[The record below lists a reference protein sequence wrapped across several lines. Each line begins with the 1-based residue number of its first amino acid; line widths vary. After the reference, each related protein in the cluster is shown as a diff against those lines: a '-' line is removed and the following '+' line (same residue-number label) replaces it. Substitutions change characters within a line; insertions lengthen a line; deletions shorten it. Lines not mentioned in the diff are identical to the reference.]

1 LFVIEMSLMVKYIR
15 KGPFQDVDETN
26 AWQARHEERLRAEMP
41 ASSLAA
47 TPAE

>member
-1 LFVIEMSLMVKYIR
+1 MVKYIR

-26 AWQARHEERLRAEMP
+26 AWQERHEARLRAETSVP
-41 ASSLAA
+41 ALSA